1 MNMLELKSKMKNIGY
16 IFLIIAVVF
25 SACRKKEVKENY
37 VYNVKDV
44 TVKKDGADKLSQKT
58 TTEFISIAYSDAF
71 GTTITSNKLI
81 NLSKAYD
88 AFGDKKL
95 MEDLIIRNFLSASG
109 VQIPALSEM
118 NADLDTFIKNAY
130 NKLLVRDPNE
140 FELYSVKKIIQDNA
154 MTPELVYYA
163 ILTSNEYRYY

>member
-1 MNMLELKSKMKNIGY
+1 MKNTIY
-16 IFLIIAVVF
+16 IFLVFAIMF
-25 SACRKKEVKENY
+25 SACRKKEVEENF
-37 VYNVKDV
+37 VYNIKDV

-58 TTEFISIAYSDAF
+58 TTEFISMAYSDAF
-71 GTTITSNKLI
+71 GTTISSNKLV

-95 MEDLIIRNFLSASG
+95 MEDLIIRNFLATSG
-109 VQIPALSEM
+109 VQIPTLAEM
-118 NADLDTFIKNAY
+118 NADIEVFIKTAY

-140 FELYSVKKIIQDNA
+140 FELYTVKKLIQDNA